1 MSLALLCAEIF
12 CCRILDVSCCT
23 VRTVLTVKEKTT
35 LAALVGFFEAFIW
48 FVVVRQAM
56 NSSETGLPVALAY
69 GGGFA
74 AGTYVGGKIAKRLI
88 RYNVVMQVVSSKRD
102 DELVRALQAAKFA
115 VTVVDTKATAFGP
128 EKYMLFSEI
137 GSRRLEEYKKLVY
150 SLDPGAFIMVQETK
164 YVFNGFM
171 RKGE

>member
-1 MSLALLCAEIF
+1 METALLCAEIF
-12 CCRILDVSCCT
+12 FCRILDVSCCT
-23 VRTVLTVKEKTT
+23 IRTVLTVKERTA
-35 LAALVGFFEAFIW
+35 LSALVGFFEAFLW
-48 FVVVRQAM
+48 FVVVRQALSAT
-56 NSSETGLPVALAY
+56 NDSIFVALAY

-74 AGTYVGGKIAKRLI
+74 AGTYVGGRLARWLI
-88 RYNVVMQVVSSKRD
+88 KSNVVMEVVTTGKN
-102 DELVRALQAAKFA
+102 DELVKALQESKFA

-137 GSRRLEEYKKLVY
+137 SSRRLPEYKKLVY
-150 SLDPGAFIMVQETK
+150 RLDPRAFIMVQETK